1 MKRSR
6 KENETAFQHGND
18 PDHPKSKGEEEA
30 ETPPA
35 MTLLD
40 WLRAAGLTGTKEGC
54 AEGDCGACTVVIEA
68 PDGARA
74 PVNACLMTLGQAHG
88 LALRSVEGLSA
99 PDGAPHPVQ
108 AAMLAAENHDWEVNR
123 QNYAMFMNEVM
134 KYRIKEAN
142 QNPSMFPRASSYT
155 PVKVNI

>member
-1 MKRSR
+1 MSITFTLNGAVRALPAK
-6 KENETAFQHGND
+6 
-18 PDHPKSKGEEEA
+18 
-30 ETPPA
+30 TPPA

-68 PDGARA
+68 LDGARA

-108 AAMLAAENHDWEVNR
+108 AAMRMRLWRAISAAAPAIGRFWMRWRPCRWRRMPRRYAPRLMSLASARPSIAFSCRAAW
-123 QNYAMFMNEVM
+123 M
-134 KYRIKEAN
+134 KR
-142 QNPSMFPRASSYT
+142 
-155 PVKVNI
+155 